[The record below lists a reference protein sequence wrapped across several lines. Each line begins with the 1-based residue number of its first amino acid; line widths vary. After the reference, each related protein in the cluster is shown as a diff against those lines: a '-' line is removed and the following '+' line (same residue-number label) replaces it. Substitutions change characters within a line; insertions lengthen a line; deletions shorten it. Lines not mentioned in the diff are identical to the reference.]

1 MSPASTNAAN
11 ATGTSGALAGL
22 RVLDLSRVLAGPYCA
37 QMLGDQGASV
47 LKIEPPQGD
56 ETRVLGPPFVGDDA
70 AYFMSINRNKQAISL
85 DLNQPQAREVLL
97 RLLDD
102 ADVLIENFLPGTMEK
117 WGLGYQD
124 VLAPRFPR
132 LVYCRVT
139 GFGLDGPLGNL
150 PGYDAVLQAMGG
162 LMSING
168 DAGGGATRIGIPLVD
183 IVTGLHS
190 AFGVMTALAE
200 RTRSGKGQLVEAC
213 LYDTAMSLLIP
224 HAVNWMASNK
234 VPQRTGSGHP
244 NISPY
249 DKYSARDGEIFLG
262 VVNDVQFRK
271 FSTAIGKPEW
281 NSDAR
286 FCDGRARMA
295 NRAAMRDAIEA
306 ALGQFDSAPLCEK
319 LMAAG
324 VPAGPVQT
332 VDQAVQH
339 AHTAH
344 RKMKV
349 EIDGASVLGV
359 PIKLARTPGAVT
371 KAPPRFAQHTGEVLG
386 AAGYSTADIEAL
398 VAAGAV
404 VTQRKTGKGSK

>member
-1 MSPASTNAAN
+1 MQAMSKNADARQDAAGATPVDAS
-11 ATGTSGALAGL
+11 SHSQPALAGL

-56 ETRVLGPPFVGDDA
+56 ETRLLGPPFVGDDA
-70 AYFMSINRNKQAISL
+70 AYFMSINRNKQAIAL
-85 DLNQPQAREVLL
+85 DLNQPGARDVLL
-97 RLLDD
+97 RLLED

-150 PGYDAVLQAMGG
+150 PGYDAVLQAMSG

-168 DAGGGATRIGIPLVD
+168 DAGGGPTRVGIPLVD

-200 RTRSGKGQLVEAC
+200 RARSGKGQLVEAC

-224 HAVNWMASNK
+224 HAANWMASGK
-234 VPQRTGSGHP
+234 VPGRTGSGHP

-249 DKYSARDGEIFLG
+249 DKYTARDGEIFLG
-262 VVNDVQFRK
+262 VVNDGQFRK
-271 FSTAIGKPEW
+271 FSTAIGHPEW
-281 NSDAR
+281 MDDAR

-332 VDQAVQH
+332 VNQSVQH
-339 AHTAH
+339 PHTAH
-344 RKMKV
+344 RNMKV
-349 EIDGASVLGV
+349 EIDGAQRTHGGSTLRVRHRHASHADRGVVHVL
-359 PIKLARTPGAVT
+359 TP
-371 KAPPRFAQHTGEVLG
+371 
-386 AAGYSTADIEAL
+386 
-398 VAAGAV
+398 
-404 VTQRKTGKGSK
+404 